1 MEGSQPGQTRGR
13 ILLIDDDLALGGYLS
28 RVLRTHGPFEVTHE
42 LDAAAAL
49 RSLQDGQWDLLVTDI
64 EMPGITG
71 LELVKQVRR
80 LAPDLPIMI
89 VSGHVT
95 VDNVMTALRR
105 SVAEFLPKPV
115 AAEDLI
121 GRATALVEA
130 SRKTRAATRQVVL
143 AIGAHP
149 GDIEIGAGG
158 TLLVHRA
165 AGDSIAMLTLSRG
178 AVGGD
183 EDRRISESRRAAE
196 VIGARLFLKDLE
208 DTKIPEGN
216 PTIAFI
222 EEVIAEVQPTVVY
235 THSSHDVH
243 QDRRNVHRAAMVAA
257 RKVGQVYCYE
267 SPSATIDFHPAHFVA
282 IDQHV
287 GLKLSTIAI
296 FGSQAAVRDYL
307 DPAVIESTAR
317 YWARFGGGSHAE
329 AFEVVRH
336 RASRPARP
344 SAAGVPDQR
353 PMPRSQVGRR

>member
-1 MEGSQPGQTRGR
+1 MDNSPTRGR
-13 ILLIDDDLALGGYLS
+13 ILLIDDDLALGGYMS

-42 LDAAAAL
+42 LDAGAAL
-49 RSLQDGQWDLLVTDI
+49 RSVQAEQWDLLITDI

-130 SRKTRAATRQVVL
+130 GRKARVANREIVL

-149 GDIEIGAGG
+149 DDIEIGAGG
-158 TLLVHRA
+158 TLLAHRA
-165 AGDSIAMLTLSRG
+165 AGDTIAMLTMSRG
-178 AVGGD
+178 AAGGD
-183 EDRRISESRRAAE
+183 AERRVRESQQAAE
-196 VIGARLFLKDLE
+196 VIGAQLFLKDLE

-216 PTIAFI
+216 PTIALI
-222 EEVIAEVQPTVVY
+222 EEVIAEVEPTVVY
-235 THSSHDVH
+235 THSGHDVH
-243 QDRRNVHRAAMVAA
+243 QDHRNVHRAAMVAA
-257 RKVGQVYCYE
+257 VKVGQVYCYQ

-282 IDQHV
+282 VDQHIGV
-287 GLKLSTIAI
+287 KLSTVEI
-296 FGSQAAVRDYL
+296 FGRQAAIRDYL

-317 YWARFGGGSHAE
+317 YWSRFGGGSHAE

-336 RASRPARP
+336 RASRPAQP
-344 SAAGVPDQR
+344 LPGAVPDQR
-353 PMPRSQVGRR
+353 SRPASRAGRR

>member
-1 MEGSQPGQTRGR
+1 MEDSQTRGR

-42 LDAAAAL
+42 LDARAAL
-49 RSLQDGQWDLLVTDI
+49 RSLQAEQWDLLITDI

-130 SRKTRAATRQVVL
+130 GRQARVANRESVL

-149 GDIEIGAGG
+149 DDIEIGAAG
-158 TLLVHRA
+158 TLLAHRA
-165 AGDSIAMLTLSRG
+165 AGDTIAMLTMSRG
-178 AVGGD
+178 AIGD
-183 EDRRISESRRAAE
+183 DAERRVRESQQAAD

-216 PTIAFI
+216 PTVALI
-222 EEVIAEVQPTVVY
+222 EEAIAEVQPTVVY
-235 THSSHDVH
+235 THSGHDVH
-243 QDRRNVHRAAMVAA
+243 QDHRNVHHAAMVAA
-257 RKVGQVYCYE
+257 VNVGQVYCYQ

-282 IDQHV
+282 IDQHIGV
-287 GLKLSTIAI
+287 KLSTIEI
-296 FGSQAAVRDYL
+296 FGRQAAIRDYL

-317 YWARFGGGSHAE
+317 YWSRFGGGTHAE
-329 AFEVVRH
+329 AFEVIRH
-336 RASRPARP
+336 RASPPAQP
-344 SAAGVPDQR
+344 PAGAVPDQR
-353 PMPRSQVGRR
+353 PRPTSRVGRR